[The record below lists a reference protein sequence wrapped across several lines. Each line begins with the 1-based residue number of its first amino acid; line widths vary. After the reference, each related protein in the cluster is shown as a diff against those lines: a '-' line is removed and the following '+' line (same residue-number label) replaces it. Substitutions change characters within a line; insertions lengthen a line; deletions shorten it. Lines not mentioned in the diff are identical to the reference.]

1 MRNVRDSGAQIRSE
15 CISPEPGS
23 VHWALDP
30 KRQGGS
36 SVFLVNTDRQTSRL
50 LAGDLTRLVRGRH
63 SLPKDLHEP
72 RICEEKCQ
80 GHG

>member
-30 KRQGGS
+30 
-36 SVFLVNTDRQTSRL
+36 VFLVNTDRQASRL

-63 SLPKDLHEP
+63 SLPKDPHEP
-72 RICEEKCQ
+72 RICEEECQ